1 MGFSDI
7 VWGNT
12 FTCTYLTDVIRKPR
26 TFKQEVHN
34 AQLVIN
40 TLSQDVLN
48 VSLSHIQGENIVNGD
63 RETIGNLL
71 EVFKG
76 LLEYILDKIESDTSS
91 VGMFT
96 EKKLNFYL
104 SEVQFYSF
112 NSEK

>member
-1 MGFSDI
+1 MR
-7 VWGNT
+7 GNT
-12 FTCTYLTDVIRKPR
+12 FTCTHFLDVIRKPR

-63 RETIGNLL
+63 REAIGNLL

-96 EKKLNFYL
+96 QKKLNL
-104 SEVQFYSF
+104 KF
-112 NSEK
+112 NFNHLFPTNRNKRVYIF